1 MTFSVR
7 AGSVKQEVAYLT
19 WADLDLDTGIARV
32 TPKAGWKPKN
42 KMSREVMLPDW
53 LIAALRKRR
62 VARPNDVWVFPSATG
77 MPACKSQLLYML
89 QAVAKRARVGG
100 RVDLHKF
107 RSTYASL
114 LNKSGKVT
122 VEEISGPPRARR
134 HRHHALLPG
143 AHEIRIRTGP
153 SSRATMCSPIWRK

>member
-1 MTFSVR
+1 
-7 AGSVKQEVAYLT
+7 
-19 WADLDLDTGIARV
+19 
-32 TPKAGWKPKN
+32 
-42 KMSREVMLPDW
+42 MSREVMLPDW

-134 HRHHALLPG
+134 HRDHALLPG
-143 AHEIRIRTGP
+143 ADESEYGQGQTAKQRCVCQSGVKINLSG
-153 SSRATMCSPIWRK
+153 SPNPQEAGTWKPLKRNLRPWIVP